1 MRRARVVIGWALL
14 GSLLL
19 LGIVYLVDD
28 LSVRYRTAA
37 SKEGTLDEVTFY
49 YATTLKNGRV
59 EVFYDQPQTEACVHA
74 LLPHLGLSPCWYA
87 ARCTVRRVGLFTPGP
102 LRGLT

>member
-1 MRRARVVIGWALL
+1 MRRVRLVIGWVLL
-14 GSLLL
+14 GLLVL

-37 SKEGTLDEVTFY
+37 AKDGALDEVTFY
-49 YATTLKNGRV
+49 YATALKNGRV

-74 LLPHLGLSPCWYA
+74 LFPHLGLSPCWYA
-87 ARCTVRRVGLFTPGP
+87 VRRTVRRIGLFTPGL